1 MNRMRPLHTSGAIA
15 IAVALGV
22 CAPTPTLAQS
32 RDFSELSSR
41 LDRLQ
46 RDVDTLSRT
55 VYQGRTPPAGA
66 GGALPADT
74 RFQADMQVRL
84 DQIESQI
91 GALNG
96 RAEELEHQIGLM
108 RGRLDKLNADA
119 QSRPSSTAS
128 ANAAAAAPPLTAPPQ
143 AESGATASAAP
154 IVAADEGSGSAGP
167 GLGAPPRSLGT
178 IPSGA
183 VPAGPPPDA
192 PPSAAAQPGATQP
205 AAAPATQVASLP
217 PGTPQQQYEYA
228 TSFLAKQDYASAEN
242 ALKAF
247 VAAHPKDA
255 LAGSAQFWLGETHFV
270 RKDYQNAAFAYA
282 EGIEKFPTGTKAPD
296 SLLKLGMSLARLNKI
311 DQACTALS
319 RLKTSFP
326 NASDV
331 VKRRGAA
338 EATRIKCKS

>member
-1 MNRMRPLHTSGAIA
+1 MSGAIA

-22 CAPTPTLAQS
+22 CAPMPVLAQS

-41 LDRLQ
+41 MDRLQ

-55 VYQGRTPPAGA
+55 VYQGRTPPPGA
-66 GGALPADT
+66 PGGALPADT

-84 DQIESQI
+84 DQLESQI

-108 RGRLDKLNADA
+108 RNRLDKLNADA

-128 ANAAAAAPPLTAPPQ
+128 ANAAAAAPPLTTPPP
-143 AESGATASAAP
+143 AGGATASAAP
-154 IVAADEGSGSAGP
+154 AATADEGAGSAGP
-167 GLGAPPRSLGT
+167 GLGAPPRTLGT

-183 VPAGPPPDA
+183 VPPGPPPDA
-192 PPSAAAQPGATQP
+192 PPAAEAQPAAKP
-205 AAAPATQVASLP
+205 AAAPAAQVASLP